1 MSNKDLFQMMREQ
14 EVQTQNFLP
23 NKKEIQFSATK
34 FITDVIDG
42 GEVDKYELLAQAKR
56 MQEALDV
63 ITAKILEVVPQE
75 NFEAFGLK
83 GTFRNGGET
92 INYKDDFKWSEIKE
106 KLSEREM
113 LLKVALKSNSTI
125 YDDDGI
131 EVTRV
136 STSPRKDTLAI
147 SW

>member
-1 MSNKDLFQMMREQ
+1 MSKDLFQMMREQ

-23 NKKEIQFSATK
+23 NKKEIQFSATT
-34 FITDVIDG
+34 FITNLIDG

-63 ITAKILEVVPQE
+63 ITAKILDVVPQE

-92 INYKDDFKWSEIKE
+92 INYKDDFKWSEIKD

>member
-1 MSNKDLFQMMREQ
+1 MSKNLYELMRQQ
-14 EVQTQNFLP
+14 EIETSNFLP
-23 NKKEIQFSATK
+23 NKKEVQFSANT
-34 FITDVIDG
+34 FITKVIDG

-56 MQEALDV
+56 MQEALDI
-63 ITAKILEVVPQE
+63 ITAKILDVVPQE

-113 LLKVALKSNSTI
+113 LLKVALKSNSSI

>member
-1 MSNKDLFQMMREQ
+1 MMREQ
-14 EVQTQNFLP
+14 EVQTKNFLP
-23 NKKEIQFSATK
+23 NKKEIQFSANT
-34 FITDVIDG
+34 FITKVIDG

-63 ITAKILEVVPQE
+63 ITAKILEVMPQE

>member
-1 MSNKDLFQMMREQ
+1 MRQQ
-14 EVQTQNFLP
+14 EIETSNFLP
-23 NKKEIQFSATK
+23 NKKEVQFSANT
-34 FITDVIDG
+34 FITKVIDG

-63 ITAKILEVVPQE
+63 ITAKILEVMPQE
-75 NFEAFGLK
+75 NFEAYGLK

>member
-1 MSNKDLFQMMREQ
+1 MSKNLYELMRQQ
-14 EVQTQNFLP
+14 EIETSNFLP
-23 NKKEIQFSATK
+23 NKKEVQFSATT
-34 FITDVIDG
+34 FITKVIDG

-63 ITAKILEVVPQE
+63 ITAKILDVVPQE
-75 NFEAFGLK
+75 NFEAYGLK

-113 LLKVALKSNSTI
+113 LLKVALKSNSSI

>member
-23 NKKEIQFSATK
+23 NKKEIQFSATQ

-42 GEVDKYELLAQAKR
+42 GVVDKYELLAQAKR

-106 KLSEREM
+106 KLNEREM
-113 LLKVALKSNSTI
+113 LLKVALKSNSSI

>member
-1 MSNKDLFQMMREQ
+1 MSKDLFELMRQQ
-14 EVQTQNFLP
+14 EIETSNFLP
-23 NKKEIQFSATK
+23 NKKEIQFSAKT
-34 FITDVIDG
+34 FITNLIDG

-63 ITAKILEVVPQE
+63 ITAKILDVVPQE

-113 LLKVALKSNSTI
+113 LLKVALKSNSSI

>member
-1 MSNKDLFQMMREQ
+1 MSKNLYELMRQQ
-14 EVQTQNFLP
+14 EIETSNFLP
-23 NKKEIQFSATK
+23 NKKEVQFSANT
-34 FITDVIDG
+34 FITKVIDG

-63 ITAKILEVVPQE
+63 ITAKILEVMPQE
-75 NFEAFGLK
+75 NFEAYGLK

>member
-1 MSNKDLFQMMREQ
+1 MMREQ
-14 EVQTQNFLP
+14 EIQTQNFLP

-34 FITDVIDG
+34 FINDVIDG

-106 KLSEREM
+106 KLNEREM
-113 LLKVALKSNSTI
+113 LLKVALKSNSSI
-125 YDDDGI
+125 YDDDGV

>member
-1 MSNKDLFQMMREQ
+1 MMREQ
-14 EVQTQNFLP
+14 EVQTQNFMP
-23 NKKEIQFSATK
+23 NKREVQFSATK

-106 KLSEREM
+106 KLTEREM
-113 LLKVALKSNSTI
+113 LLKVALKSNSSI
-125 YDDDGI
+125 YDDDGV

>member
-1 MSNKDLFQMMREQ
+1 MSKDLFQLMREQ
-14 EVQTQNFLP
+14 EIQTQNFLP
-23 NKKEIQFSATK
+23 NKREIQFSATK

-106 KLSEREM
+106 KLNEREM
-113 LLKVALKSNSTI
+113 LLKVALKSNSSI
-125 YDDDGI
+125 YDDDGV

-136 STSPRKDTLAI
+136 STSQRKDTLAI

>member
-1 MSNKDLFQMMREQ
+1 MSKNLYELMRQQ
-14 EVQTQNFLP
+14 EIETSNFLP
-23 NKKEIQFSATK
+23 NKKEVQFSANT
-34 FITDVIDG
+34 FITKVIDG

-63 ITAKILEVVPQE
+63 ITAKILDVVPQE
-75 NFEAFGLK
+75 NFEAYGLK

-113 LLKVALKSNSTI
+113 LLKVALKSNSSI

>member
-1 MSNKDLFQMMREQ
+1 MSKDLFELMRQQ
-14 EVQTQNFLP
+14 EVETQNFLP

-34 FITDVIDG
+34 FITDVIDS
-42 GEVDKYELLAQAKR
+42 GEIDKYELLAQAKR

-83 GTFRNGGET
+83 GTFRNGGDT
-92 INYKDDFKWSEIKE
+92 INYKDDFKWSELKD
-106 KLSEREM
+106 KLTEREM

-136 STSPRKDTLAI
+136 STSPRKSTLAI
-147 SW
+147 TW

>member
-23 NKKEIQFSATK
+23 NKKEIQFSATT
-34 FITDVIDG
+34 FITNLIDG

-63 ITAKILEVVPQE
+63 ITAKILDVVPQE

>member
-1 MSNKDLFQMMREQ
+1 MMREQ
-14 EVQTQNFLP
+14 EIQTQNFLP

-92 INYKDDFKWSEIKE
+92 INYKDDFKWSELKE
-106 KLSEREM
+106 KLTEREM
-113 LLKVALKSNSTI
+113 LLKVALKSNSSI
-125 YDDDGI
+125 YDDDGV

>member
-1 MSNKDLFQMMREQ
+1 MSKNLYELMRQHEI
-14 EVQTQNFLP
+14 ETSNFLP
-23 NKKEIQFSATK
+23 NKKEVQFSANT
-34 FITDVIDG
+34 FITKVIDE
-42 GEVDKYELLAQAKR
+42 GEVDKYELLSQAKR

-63 ITAKILEVVPQE
+63 ITAKILEVMPQE

>member
-23 NKKEIQFSATK
+23 NKKEIQFSATT
-34 FITDVIDG
+34 FITNLIDG

-63 ITAKILEVVPQE
+63 ITAKILDVVPQE

-147 SW
+147 FW

>member
-1 MSNKDLFQMMREQ
+1 MRQQ
-14 EVQTQNFLP
+14 EIETSNFLP
-23 NKKEIQFSATK
+23 NKKEVQFSANT
-34 FITDVIDG
+34 FITKVIDG
-42 GEVDKYELLAQAKR
+42 GGVDKYELLAQAKR

-63 ITAKILEVVPQE
+63 ITAKILDVVPQE
-75 NFEAFGLK
+75 NFEAYGLK

-113 LLKVALKSNSTI
+113 LLKVALKSNSSI

>member
-42 GEVDKYELLAQAKR
+42 GEIDKYELLAQAKR

-92 INYKDDFKWSEIKE
+92 INYKDDFKWSELKE

-113 LLKVALKSNSTI
+113 LLKVALKSNSSI
-125 YDDDGI
+125 YDDDGV

>member
-1 MSNKDLFQMMREQ
+1 MSKDLFQLMREQ

-34 FITDVIDG
+34 FINDVIDS

-106 KLSEREM
+106 KLNEREM
-113 LLKVALKSNSTI
+113 LLKVALKSNSSI
-125 YDDDGI
+125 YDDDGV

>member
-1 MSNKDLFQMMREQ
+1 MSKNLYELMRQQ
-14 EVQTQNFLP
+14 EIETSNFLP
-23 NKKEIQFSATK
+23 NKKEVQFSANT
-34 FITDVIDG
+34 FITKVIDG

-63 ITAKILEVVPQE
+63 ITAKILDVMPQE

-83 GTFRNGGET
+83 GTFRNGGDT

-106 KLSEREM
+106 KLTEREM

-136 STSPRKDTLAI
+136 STTPRKSVLAI

>member
-1 MSNKDLFQMMREQ
+1 MSKDLFQLMREQ

-106 KLSEREM
+106 KLNEREM
-113 LLKVALKSNSTI
+113 LLKVALKSNSSI
-125 YDDDGI
+125 YDDDGV

>member
-34 FITDVIDG
+34 FINDVIDG

-92 INYKDDFKWSEIKE
+92 INYKDDFKWSELKE
-106 KLSEREM
+106 KLTEREM
-113 LLKVALKSNSTI
+113 LLKVALKSNSSI

-131 EVTRV
+131 EVTKV

>member
-1 MSNKDLFQMMREQ
+1 MSKDLFQMMREQ
-14 EVQTQNFLP
+14 EVQTKNFLP
-23 NKKEIQFSATK
+23 NKKEIQFSATT
-34 FITDVIDG
+34 FITNLIDG

-63 ITAKILEVVPQE
+63 ITAKILDVVPQE
-75 NFEAFGLK
+75 NFEAYGLK

>member
-1 MSNKDLFQMMREQ
+1 MSKDLFQMMREQ

-23 NKKEIQFSATK
+23 NKKEVQFSANT
-34 FITDVIDG
+34 FITKVIDG

-75 NFEAFGLK
+75 NFEVFGLK

>member
-14 EVQTQNFLP
+14 EIQTQNFLP

-42 GEVDKYELLAQAKR
+42 GEIDKYQLLAQAKR

-75 NFEAFGLK
+75 NFDAFGLK

-106 KLSEREM
+106 KLNEREM
-113 LLKVALKSNSTI
+113 LLKVALKSNSSI
-125 YDDDGI
+125 YDDDGV

>member
-1 MSNKDLFQMMREQ
+1 MSKDLFQMMREQ
-14 EVQTQNFLP
+14 EIETSNFLP
-23 NKKEIQFSATK
+23 NKKEIQFSATT
-34 FITDVIDG
+34 FITNLIDG

-106 KLSEREM
+106 KLTEREM
-113 LLKVALKSNSTI
+113 LLKVALKSNSSI
-125 YDDDGI
+125 YDDDGV

>member
-1 MSNKDLFQMMREQ
+1 MRQQ
-14 EVQTQNFLP
+14 EIETSNFLP
-23 NKKEIQFSATK
+23 NKKEVQFSANT
-34 FITDVIDG
+34 FITKVIDG

-63 ITAKILEVVPQE
+63 ITAKILDVMPQE

-92 INYKDDFKWSEIKE
+92 INYKDDFKWSELKE

-113 LLKVALKSNSTI
+113 LLKVALKSNSSI
-125 YDDDGI
+125 YDDDGV

>member
-1 MSNKDLFQMMREQ
+1 MMREQ
-14 EVQTQNFLP
+14 EIQTQNFMP

-106 KLSEREM
+106 KLNEREM
-113 LLKVALKSNSTI
+113 LLKVALKSNSSI
-125 YDDDGI
+125 YDDDGV

>member
-1 MSNKDLFQMMREQ
+1 MSKDLFQLMREQ

-34 FITDVIDG
+34 FITDVIYG

-63 ITAKILEVVPQE
+63 ITAKILDVVPQE

-106 KLSEREM
+106 KLTEREM
-113 LLKVALKSNSTI
+113 LLKVALKSNSSI
-125 YDDDGI
+125 YDDDGV

>member
-1 MSNKDLFQMMREQ
+1 MSKDLFQMMREQ

-23 NKKEIQFSATK
+23 NKKEIQFSATT
-34 FITDVIDG
+34 FITNLIDG

-63 ITAKILEVVPQE
+63 ITAKILDVVPQE
-75 NFEAFGLK
+75 NFEAYGLK

-113 LLKVALKSNSTI
+113 LLKVALKSNSSI

-131 EVTRV
+131 EVIRV

>member
-23 NKKEIQFSATK
+23 NKKEIQFSSTK
-34 FITDVIDG
+34 FIIDVIDG

-113 LLKVALKSNSTI
+113 ILKVALKSNSSI
-125 YDDDGI
+125 YDDDGV

>member
-14 EVQTQNFLP
+14 EIQTQNFLP

-34 FITDVIDG
+34 FIKDVIDG

-92 INYKDDFKWSEIKE
+92 INYKDDFKWSELKE

-113 LLKVALKSNSTI
+113 LLKVALKSNSSI
-125 YDDDGI
+125 YDDDGV

>member
-1 MSNKDLFQMMREQ
+1 MSKDLFQMMREQ
-14 EVQTQNFLP
+14 EVQTKNFLP
-23 NKKEIQFSATK
+23 NKKEIQFSATT
-34 FITDVIDG
+34 FITNLIDG

-63 ITAKILEVVPQE
+63 ITAKILDVVPQE

-147 SW
+147 TW

>member
-1 MSNKDLFQMMREQ
+1 MSKNLYELMRQQ
-14 EVQTQNFLP
+14 EIETSNFLP
-23 NKKEIQFSATK
+23 NKKEVQFSANT
-34 FITDVIDG
+34 FITKVIDG

>member
-14 EVQTQNFLP
+14 EIQTQNFLP
-23 NKKEIQFSATK
+23 NKKEIQFSATQ

-106 KLSEREM
+106 KLNEREM
-113 LLKVALKSNSTI
+113 LLKVALKSNSSI
-125 YDDDGI
+125 YDDDGV

>member
-1 MSNKDLFQMMREQ
+1 MSKDLFELMRQQ
-14 EVQTQNFLP
+14 EIETSNFLP
-23 NKKEIQFSATK
+23 NKKEIQFSATT
-34 FITDVIDG
+34 FITNLIDG

-63 ITAKILEVVPQE
+63 ITAKILDVVPQE

-113 LLKVALKSNSTI
+113 LLKVALKSNSSI

>member
-1 MSNKDLFQMMREQ
+1 MSKDLFQLMREQ
-14 EVQTQNFLP
+14 EIQTQNFLP

-34 FITDVIDG
+34 FINDVIDG
-42 GEVDKYELLAQAKR
+42 GEIDKYELLAQAKR

-106 KLSEREM
+106 KLNEREM
-113 LLKVALKSNSTI
+113 ILKVALKSNSTI

>member
-1 MSNKDLFQMMREQ
+1 MSKNLYELMRQQ
-14 EVQTQNFLP
+14 EIETSNFLP
-23 NKKEIQFSATK
+23 NKKEVQFSANT
-34 FITDVIDG
+34 FITKVIDG

-113 LLKVALKSNSTI
+113 LLKVALKSNSSI
-125 YDDDGI
+125 YDDDGV

>member
-1 MSNKDLFQMMREQ
+1 MSKNLYELMRQQ
-14 EVQTQNFLP
+14 EIETSNFLP
-23 NKKEIQFSATK
+23 NKKEVQFSANT
-34 FITDVIDG
+34 FITKVIDG

-63 ITAKILEVVPQE
+63 ITAKILDVVPQE
-75 NFEAFGLK
+75 NFEAYGLK

-147 SW
+147 TW